1 MTGITVTHSSNV
13 DAVVGDIISTLT
25 VLPEIVEDEALDI
38 AIEYEP
44 RIVKTLGTIAP
55 PRGDEKFE
63 WSNDPAANRRGQRK
77 FFALL
82 KAGIIQS
89 DGKHYKRR
97 GKPGMGWDIEV
108 DRDGDNIV
116 IRVFNKWKKSWT
128 VYGRLRVNVRRPP
141 IPGHARTGWQAAN
154 PKLQQ
159 IFSDMTRD
167 MAQRVINRV
176 KKGKK

>member
-1 MTGITVTHSSNV
+1 
-13 DAVVGDIISTLT
+13 
-25 VLPEIVEDEALDI
+25 
-38 AIEYEP
+38 
-44 RIVKTLGTIAP
+44 
-55 PRGDEKFE
+55 
-63 WSNDPAANRRGQRK
+63 
-77 FFALL
+77 
-82 KAGIIQS
+82 
-89 DGKHYKRR
+89 
-97 GKPGMGWDIEV
+97 MGWDIEV

-167 MAQRVINRV
+167 MARRVIKRV